1 MKELFIVRHG
11 KSSWD
16 IESISDID
24 RPLKERGIND
34 AYTIADRLVKQNK
47 IPDKIISSPANRAL
61 HSATIFA
68 RVFDYPYYEIQINE
82 KIYHAETNQML
93 DIIKDIPREID
104 SLMLFGHNP
113 TFTDLANYFVGNEI
127 ENIPTTG
134 IVDILFE
141 INSWSDVEKIKVK
154 EWFLDYPKK

>member
-1 MKELFIVRHG
+1 
-11 KSSWD
+11 
-16 IESISDID
+16 
-24 RPLKERGIND
+24 
-34 AYTIADRLVKQNK
+34 
-47 IPDKIISSPANRAL
+47 
-61 HSATIFA
+61 
-68 RVFDYPYYEIQINE
+68 
-82 KIYHAETNQML
+82 ML